1 MFKNDINNCSEIL
14 SGRKF
19 GLFKN
24 DLIILNN
31 AIIDAVENKSFLV
44 VGGAGSIGRST
55 IREII
60 KNKESSCCRY

>member
-31 AIIDAVENKSFLV
+31 AIIDALK
-44 VGGAGSIGRST
+44 
-55 IREII
+55 IRAF
-60 KNKESSCCRY
+60 